1 MKMKHRFKFTQKG
14 ILPYLNV
21 NFPLSVQ
28 IQVFL
33 SLASHRL
40 QDILPCSK
48 KKVASINAH
57 VFPPSDSQSASETL
71 SWEPVQSVEKP
82 SIALVVTSNTLQNAA
97 SMPSS
102 FKGGK
107 ISNKQP
113 PRQQLQSVHTVT

>member
-1 MKMKHRFKFTQKG
+1 MFECQFSLKCSNPGVFVIG
-14 ILPYLNV
+14 ITSAARHFALW
-21 NFPLSVQ
+21 
-28 IQVFL
+28 
-33 SLASHRL
+33 RE
-40 QDILPCSK
+40 
-48 KKVASINAH
+48 KVASINAH

-97 SMPSS
+97 SMPWS